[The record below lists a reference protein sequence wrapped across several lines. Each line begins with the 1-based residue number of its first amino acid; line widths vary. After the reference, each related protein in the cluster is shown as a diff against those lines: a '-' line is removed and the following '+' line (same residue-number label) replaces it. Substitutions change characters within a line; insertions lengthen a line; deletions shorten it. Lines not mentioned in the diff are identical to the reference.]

1 MILFSCW
8 EHWEMKNSFMSLRE
22 IGLPR
27 GRRRPPRTQ
36 HTAKTSLK
44 HAELLLLFQSLR
56 VGFLGRGLD
65 RLGLFCARARIE
77 VTGLN
82 VDERF
87 FAQRAQKARSAGCSF
102 CMYNAS

>member
-27 GRRRPPRTQ
+27 GRRRLPRTQ
-36 HTAKTSLK
+36 HTAKSSLK

-56 VGFLGRGLD
+56 VGFFGRGLD
-65 RLGLFCARARIE
+65 RLGLLCACARIDITRL
-77 VTGLN
+77 VVN
-82 VDERF
+82 VGF
-87 FAQRAQKARSAGCSF
+87 FAQRGQKGAQRRL
-102 CMYNAS
+102 